1 MGDLMTKFVVSR
13 NQKLSLAPYVER
25 DGTHVYPC
33 DRCQSTGL
41 IFRDVCYCCAGAGV
55 FKIKN

>member
-1 MGDLMTKFVVSR
+1 MTKFVVLR

-55 FKIKN
+55 FKIKS